1 MKNKV
6 KYIILLALTLLFT
19 SCYTYVEYDIR
30 IVKSK
35 EKPVIADTTRNEST
49 KWLFDKVKN

>member
-1 MKNKV
+1 MKNKA
-6 KYIILLALTLLFT
+6 KLIIILLAILCS

-35 EKPVIADTTRNEST
+35 EKPVTVDTTRNEST
-49 KWLFDKVKN
+49 KWLFDKYEK